1 MAIGRISGPLLAGN
15 LRRDGIDLAFETD
28 LLYLDVTNNR
38 IGIRKSTPSYELDVR
53 GTINADNLKITYTG
67 PGTGSAQLGK
77 LTFNSGTIAS
87 TVGPIIV
94 KPSGLDKIELIGDTT
109 VTGNFHATGNITA
122 GGDITI
128 GDNANIDNVVFNAEI
143 NSDIIPA
150 QDITYDLGSDTNFWA
165 SAYVDTLIANAISNQ
180 SGNIS
185 ITPAGGLLE
194 INGELRATGTNPIGT
209 APVVTNV
216 LYVNMDGNDT
226 NDGRAEDPSR
236 ACKTISGAVRSPYYR
251 PGTLIRVASG
261 RYLENNPILLQPDT
275 AIIGD
280 DLRTCSI
287 EPINKTQDLFH
298 VQSGCYIAQMQFLNG
313 RSGLLPGE
321 GYAPGTNRGAYATAY
336 PPSVNGKK

>member
-38 IGIRKSTPSYELDVR
+38 VGIRKSNPSYELDVN
-53 GTINADNLKITYTG
+53 GTINANNLKITYTG
-67 PGTGSAQLGK
+67 PGTGAVQLGK
-77 LTFNSGTIAS
+77 LTVNNGVIST
-87 TVGPIIV
+87 TVGPITV
-94 KPSGLDKIELIGDTT
+94 QPSGNDKINLIGDTT

-128 GDNANIDNVVFNAEI
+128 GDNANIDNIIFNAEI
-143 NSDIIPA
+143 NSAIIPA
-150 QDITYDLGSDTNFWA
+150 QDATYDLGSDTNAWA
-165 SAYVDTLIANAISNQ
+165 TAYVDSLIANAIGNR

-185 ITPAGGLLE
+185 ISPAGGLLE
-194 INGELRATGTNPIGT
+194 INGEIRAKGTNPIGT

-216 LYVNMDGNDT
+216 LYVTMDGDDT
-226 NDGRAEDPSR
+226 NDGRAQDPSR

-275 AIIGD
+275 AIVG
-280 DLRTCSI
+280 
-287 EPINKTQDLFH
+287 
-298 VQSGCYIAQMQFLNG
+298 
-313 RSGLLPGE
+313 
-321 GYAPGTNRGAYATAY
+321 GYT
-336 PPSVNGKK
+336 S